1 MVQQENPV
9 YLENP
14 VYPGQ
19 MVQTVRQVL
28 AAVAALLVLPDPLAH
43 LERHPQ
49 FVAVLDSSITRAK
62 KRKEKVRP

>member
-1 MVQQENPV
+1 
-9 YLENP
+9 
-14 VYPGQ
+14 